1 MYGIPEEKD
10 PACFWILLSGIP
22 MCDGMFEE
30 KVILIVD
37 FDCEEMN
44 RKKSEDL

>member
-22 MCDGMFEE
+22 MCDGMFEG
-30 KVILIVD
+30 KGH

-44 RKKSEDL
+44 RKESEDL